1 MPRKSKT
8 QKKRRI
14 HKRRG
19 GCSDCSNKSFLM
31 NGGGDLNT
39 PSFEKLTSDHYY
51 PLNDYK
57 YDPTH
62 VSLSTRTMNGGRKN
76 RKSKK
81 VKRRRSMK
89 GGDATNLLQ
98 GTAFNVV
105 NAHGTTSG
113 SPFLSNTLT
122 GDMNMSN
129 PSILVQTAS
138 SRYTDLNPPLA

>member
-14 HKRRG
+14 HRRRG

-31 NGGGDLNT
+31 RGGGDLNT
-39 PSFEKLTSDHYY
+39 PSFEKLSADHYY

-57 YDPTH
+57 YDPIH
-62 VSLSTRTMNGGRKN
+62 VSLSTRTMSGGRRN

-81 VKRRRSMK
+81 VKRRRMK
-89 GGDATNLLQ
+89 GGALQ
-98 GTAFNVV
+98 GSEFNIV

-113 SPFLSNTLT
+113 STILLNALS
-122 GDMNMSN
+122 GDMNMQN
-129 PSILVQTAS
+129 PSNLVQSAS
-138 SRYTDLNPPLA
+138 SRYSDLNPPLA

>member
-1 MPRKSKT
+1 MPGKSKT

-19 GCSDCSNKSFLM
+19 GCSDCSSKSFLM
-31 NGGGDLNT
+31 NGGGDFNT
-39 PSFEKLTSDHYY
+39 PSFEKLSPQHYY
-51 PLNDYK
+51 PLNNYK

-62 VSLSTRTMNGGRKN
+62 VSLSTRMMSGGRRK

-89 GGDATNLLQ
+89 GGATDLLQ
-98 GTAFNVV
+98 GSMFNMV

-113 SPFLSNTLT
+113 SSILSNALT
-122 GDMNMSN
+122 GEMNVPN
-129 PSILVQTAS
+129 PSNLVQNAS
-138 SRYTDLNPPLA
+138 SRHTDLNPPLA

>member
-14 HKRRG
+14 HRRRG
-19 GCSDCSNKSFLM
+19 GCSDCSSKSFLM

-39 PSFEKLTSDHYY
+39 PSFEKLSPDHYY

-62 VSLSTRTMNGGRKN
+62 VSLSTRTMNGGRRT

-81 VKRRRSMK
+81 VKRRKSMK
-89 GGDATNLLQ
+89 GGALQ
-98 GTAFNVV
+98 GSEFNVV
-105 NAHGTTSG
+105 NANGTTSG
-113 SPFLSNTLT
+113 STILANALS
-122 GDMNMSN
+122 GDMNMQN
-129 PSILVQTAS
+129 PSNLVHPAS
-138 SRYTDLNPPLA
+138 SRYSDLNPPLA

>member
-19 GCSDCSNKSFLM
+19 GCSDCSSKSFLM

-39 PSFEKLTSDHYY
+39 PSFEKLSSDHYY

-57 YDPTH
+57 HDPTY
-62 VSLSTRTMNGGRKN
+62 VTLSTRTMNGGRRN

-81 VKRRRSMK
+81 IKRRRSMK
-89 GGDATNLLQ
+89 GGATDLLQ
-98 GTAFNVV
+98 GSAFNVV

-113 SPFLSNTLT
+113 STILTNALT
-122 GDMNMSN
+122 GNMNMQN
-129 PSILVQTAS
+129 PSNLDQPALLKYS
-138 SRYTDLNPPLA
+138 DLNPPLA

>member
-14 HKRRG
+14 HRRRG
-19 GCSDCSNKSFLM
+19 GCSDCSSKSFLM
-31 NGGGDLNT
+31 RGGGDLNT
-39 PSFEKLTSDHYY
+39 PSFEKLSADHYY

-81 VKRRRSMK
+81 VKRTRSMK
-89 GGDATNLLQ
+89 GGALQ
-98 GTAFNVV
+98 GSAFNLV

-113 SPFLSNTLT
+113 STLLANALS
-122 GDMNMSN
+122 GDMNMQN
-129 PSILVQTAS
+129 PSNLVQTAS

>member
-14 HKRRG
+14 HRRRG
-19 GCSDCSNKSFLM
+19 GCSDCSSKSFLM

-39 PSFEKLTSDHYY
+39 PSFEKLSPDHYY

-62 VSLSTRTMNGGRKN
+62 VTLSTRTMSGGRKN

-89 GGDATNLLQ
+89 GGATDLLQ
-98 GTAFNVV
+98 GSEFNVV
-105 NAHGTTSG
+105 NAHRTTSG
-113 SPFLSNTLT
+113 STILSNALT
-122 GDMNMSN
+122 GNMNMSN
-129 PSILVQTAS
+129 PSNLVQTAS
-138 SRYTDLNPPLA
+138 SRYTDLHPPLA